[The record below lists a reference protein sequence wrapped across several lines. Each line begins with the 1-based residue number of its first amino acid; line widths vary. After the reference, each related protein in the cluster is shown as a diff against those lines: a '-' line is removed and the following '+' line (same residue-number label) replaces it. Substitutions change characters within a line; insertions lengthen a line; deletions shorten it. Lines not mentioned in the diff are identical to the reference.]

1 METTALTTDKFF
13 RKSDWIA
20 CWATFAISLIVYTL
34 TLQPTLGLE
43 DSGELVVA
51 SDYLGVPHPP
61 GYPIWSLLTWFFQWI
76 FHGVKFHGHPNP
88 AWGVNFFSA
97 FAGAAACGALA
108 LLISRSGMDLLRSLK
123 KESVMLGES
132 TESLFCAVAGIAGG
146 LLLAFGQGM
155 WSQAVIAEVY
165 TFNIFFQSLVLV
177 FLYRWMSRPEQSKWL
192 LLCAFAFGLGITNH
206 QTLMFMGLAMAAAVL
221 FNDLEVFQKK
231 NAWGLVTAVVGLVIL
246 FFAVYF
252 VNIFFQVIGIAVCV
266 AGYLFIRTPHL
277 VKDFFI
283 AGVLILTVILAEMY
297 MSMRA
302 GQISE
307 LIQEVTTAA
316 ERNMLLLEQQILTAS
331 LWKNG
336 PSHAG
341 FWLFFIQ
348 LFAIP
353 VLLAINPKRKTIAIT
368 WATLALLFVGIDQHA
383 NKQMNRYRAEKERI
397 TQSSDPAQPNYENG
411 NAHHLRIA
419 SMNVTVGG
427 ETKTISGFN
436 NPNFTRT
443 IFFLALVP
451 FLLALRLPKGKLV
464 CATFLVMFIGLGFYL
479 YMPISSDQ
487 NPPINWGYPRT
498 WQGFMHAITRGQYER
513 VKLAHVFTPRFLEQ
527 VETYLTDLRSQ
538 FYWPIAILAAIPL
551 ALFPVMRQLPQFR
564 WRQAGRIGRFEF
576 FNWKITWTLTLSLI
590 LIKILDTD
598 APIIQSCLA
607 VTAIALLLPTA
618 KRLQDI
624 GHPPVWALYTLIPS
638 ALYIGIIQLIPTY
651 PRFSKYTFLCAAAL
665 EAAMALY
672 LLIRKGAE
680 TDNGNGG
687 NPLTD
692 QPAISSQNSGWI
704 MTTLIAFLS
713 VGIIFMILQ
722 NPKTDIQSL
731 FIGRVQYIQS
741 HAIFVIWLGYGI
753 LMLMATLETLAR
765 NNPITKIGGVI
776 LVLLLPFSLI
786 HKNKTNDAQI
796 KVVGGAEQN
805 GHDFGWQFGNWQLE
819 GIKGIKEDM
828 RYWYPDDEEF
838 EKQWAA
844 YPCKNYP
851 LPMGTNAIFFGGT
864 DPGRFVPTYMIYS
877 AHVRPDVYLITQN
890 ALADNTYMNVMRDLY
905 GDQIWIP
912 SPLDSNQAFQ
922 LYIQGVQN
930 GTIQA
935 GADVTTED
943 GKVQVQGVAGVM
955 QINGFL
961 SKMIFD
967 HNQYRT
973 ETKTDEATRP
983 VGSAVVYN
991 DPTVGK
997 DGKPP
1002 QRSFYVEESYVL
1014 PWMYPYLTPHGL
1026 IMKINNKPTQLTP
1039 EMIKNDTD
1047 FWNWYCDRLLN
1058 DEKFIRDIV
1067 ARKSFSKLRSALAGL
1082 YAARGRVKESEAAFR
1097 QAVALYDL
1105 SPEANFRLADLIAKQ
1120 GRFDEAIA
1128 LFDDFLEKDPNNDK
1142 GAEFRNGLKKMK
1154 EMTARR
1160 QELERKIQ
1168 ADFKANTFVFG
1179 EVRDLIL
1186 IQFSSGMAH
1195 SGETLARQ
1203 IIASNKLK
1211 PEELMAL
1218 AQFMAEKQKYQTVE
1232 LALKQY
1238 TVIQPKDPNGWLN
1251 LAGLQMVLGKR
1262 GEMYVSIKKA
1272 VDIGGETVR
1281 NRIRSDRRFDPVRNT
1296 DEFKKLVP
1304 PQTNT
1309 NMGFSPLPGF

>member
-1 METTALTTDKFF
+1 MTTDKFF

-123 KESVMLGES
+123 KESVMLGED

-177 FLYRWMSRPEQSKWL
+177 FLYRWMSRPAESKWL

-206 QTLMFMGLAMAAAVL
+206 QTLMFMGLAIAVAVL
-221 FNDLEVFQKK
+221 FNELEIFGRKYL
-231 NAWGLVTAVVGLVIL
+231 GFIL
-246 FFAVYF
+246 GAFAALILSLIGIYF
-252 VNIFFQVIGIAVCV
+252 GSLFIQILGIAVCIV
-266 AGYLFIRTPHL
+266 CCLLIRHPFLVRDFIITGSMYIFL
-277 VKDFFI
+277 VGFNKW
-283 AGVLILTVILAEMY
+283 
-297 MSMRA
+297 
-302 GQISE
+302 
-307 LIQEVTTAA
+307 AA
-316 ERNMLLLEQQILTAS
+316 TSPEHAKWMWVS
-331 LWKNG
+331 G
-336 PSHAG
+336 PEEAG
-341 FWLFFIQ
+341 FWI
-348 LFAIP
+348 
-353 VLLAINPKRKTIAIT
+353 
-368 WATLALLFVGIDQHA
+368 WTLYALLVPIIATFV
-383 NKQMNRYRAEKERI
+383 
-397 TQSSDPAQPNYENG
+397 
-411 NAHHLRIA
+411 
-419 SMNVTVGG
+419 
-427 ETKTISGFN
+427 
-436 NPNFTRT
+436 
-443 IFFLALVP
+443 
-451 FLLALRLPKGKLV
+451 LPKGKIV
-464 CATFLVMFIGLGFYL
+464 GPTFLVMFIGLGFYL
-479 YMPISSDQ
+479 YMPLSSDQ

-513 VKLAHVFTPRFLEQ
+513 VKLAHVFTPRFLQ
-527 VETYLTDLRSQ
+527 QIGTYLMDLRSQ
-538 FYWPIAILAAIPL
+538 FMWPIAILAAIPL
-551 ALFPVMRQLPQFR
+551 AFG
-564 WRQAGRIGRFEF
+564 WKTGKKNIG
-576 FNWKITWTLTLSLI
+576 WL
-590 LIKILDTD
+590 
-598 APIIQSCLA
+598 
-607 VTAIALLLPTA
+607 V
-618 KRLQDI
+618 
-624 GHPPVWALYTLIPS
+624 
-638 ALYIGIIQLIPTY
+638 
-651 PRFSKYTFLCAAAL
+651 
-665 EAAMALY
+665 
-672 LLIRKGAE
+672 
-680 TDNGNGG
+680 
-687 NPLTD
+687 
-692 QPAISSQNSGWI
+692 
-704 MTTLIAFLS
+704 TTLVAFLS

-722 NPKTDIQSL
+722 NPKTDIQTL
-731 FIGRVQYIQS
+731 FIARVQYIQS

-753 LMLMATLETLAR
+753 LFLMAWLETLAK
-765 NNPITKIGGVI
+765 NNPITKVGGVV

-786 HKNKTNDAQI
+786 HKNKTNESQI

-819 GIKGIKEDM
+819 GVKGIKEDM

-844 YPCKNYP
+844 YPCKDYP
-851 LPMGTNAIFFGGT
+851 EPMGTNAIFFGGT

-922 LYIQGVQN
+922 LYIQGIQN

-935 GADVTTED
+935 GADVKTED

-983 VGSAVVYN
+983 VGAAVVHS
-991 DPTVGK
+991 DPPIGK

-1002 QRSFYVEESYVL
+1002 LRSFYVEESYVL

-1039 EMIKNDTD
+1039 EMIKNDTA
-1047 FWNWYCDRLLN
+1047 FWNWYCNRLLN

-1097 QAVALYDL
+1097 QAVDLYDL

-1128 LFDDFLEKDPNNDK
+1128 LFDDFLEKDPNNEK
-1142 GAEFRNGLKKMK
+1142 GEEFRNGLKRMK
-1154 EMTARR
+1154 EMTLRR
-1160 QELERKIQ
+1160 QALEKKVQ
-1168 ADFKANTFVFG
+1168 ADFKANTFEFG
-1179 EVRDLIL
+1179 DVRDLIL

-1195 SGETLARQ
+1195 SGEALARQ
-1203 IIASNKLK
+1203 VIASNKLK

-1218 AQFMAEKQKYQTVE
+1218 AQFMAEQHKYQTVE
-1232 LALKQY
+1232 LALKKY
-1238 TVIQPKDPNGWLN
+1238 TAVQPKDPNGWLN
-1251 LAGLQMVLGKR
+1251 LAGLQMVLNKR

-1272 VDIGGETVR
+1272 IDIGGETVR
-1281 NRIRSDRRFDPVRNT
+1281 NRIRSDKRFDPVRNT
-1296 DEFKKLVP
+1296 EEFKKLVP
-1304 PQTNT
+1304 PQANT
-1309 NMGFSPLPGF
+1309 NMGFSPIPGF